1 MPHNDP
7 QLWPILIAA
16 GVATITAF
24 LRNLYYGGR
33 SFWSYVVE
41 SLLIGVLTIGTGFGL
56 KAMGANGDW
65 VYFVGSVLG
74 LLGVDIIRHI
84 GESVLKRKAESL

>member
-1 MPHNDP
+1 MLQNSPD
-7 QLWPILIAA
+7 LWPILIAA

-33 SFWSYVVE
+33 NFKTYALE
-41 SLLIGVLTIGTGFGL
+41 SLLIGFLTVGTGFGL
-56 KAMGANGDW
+56 KAMGAHGDW

-74 LLGVDIIRHI
+74 LVGVDIVRNL
-84 GESVLKRKAESL
+84 GETVLKRKAGTL

>member
-24 LRNLYYGGR
+24 LRNLYYGGG
-33 SFWSYVVE
+33 SFWSYIVE
-41 SLLIGVLTIGTGFGL
+41 SLLIGILTVGTGFGL
-56 KAMGANGDW
+56 KAMGVNGDW

-74 LLGVDIIRHI
+74 LVGVDIIRNL
-84 GESVLKRKAESL
+84 GETVIKRKAEKL